1 MTMARYVL
9 TGGAGFIGSH
19 LAERLLRE
27 AGGEVVVLDNL
38 VTGDREN
45 VGLLER
51 YPNFEFMAVDVAL
64 PYEVK
69 GPVDYVLHVASPA
82 SPVDFER
89 LPFEIMAVNSEGTR
103 LAAELALAKGA
114 RFLFASTSEVYG
126 DPEVHPQPEDY
137 RGNVNAAGPRA
148 VYDESKR
155 FGEAMVA
162 AFGRHRGLDTRVVRI
177 FNTYGPRMR
186 PADGRLIPN
195 LISQALAGRPLT
207 VYGDGLQTRSFC
219 YVSDMVDGIL
229 ALLYSGVV
237 EPVNVGTPEE
247 MTVLEMA
254 QMIREAVDSGLE
266 IAYEPLPVD
275 DPRRRRPD
283 ITRATELLGW
293 RPQVPLSEGLPKTVE
308 WFRGKLG
315 SV

>member
-1 MTMARYVL
+1 MARYVV

-19 LAERLLRE
+19 LAERLLGE
-27 AGGEVVVLDNL
+27 SHEVVVLDNL
-38 VTGDREN
+38 VTGDGGN
-45 VGLLER
+45 VELLAR
-51 YPNFEFMAVDVAL
+51 CDGFEFEEIDVTR
-64 PYEVK
+64 PYEVA
-69 GPVDYVLHVASPA
+69 GDVEYVVHVASPA

-126 DPEVHPQPEDY
+126 DPEVHPQNEDY
-137 RGNVNAAGPRA
+137 WGHVNATGPRA

-162 AFGRHRGLDTRVVRI
+162 AFRRHRGLDARVVRI

-186 PADGRLIPN
+186 PSDGRLIPN
-195 LISQALAGRPLT
+195 LITQALRRQPLT
-207 VYGDGLQTRSFC
+207 VYGDGSQTRSFC

-229 ALLYSGVV
+229 ALLRSDVAV
-237 EPVNVGTPEE
+237 PVNVGNPDE
-247 MTVLEMA
+247 MTILEMA
-254 QMIREAVDSGLE
+254 EKIRAEVGGDVE
-266 IAYEPLPVD
+266 IVFEPLPVD

-283 ITRATELLGW
+283 ITRAVELLGW
-293 RPQVPLSEGLPKTVE
+293 KPRVPVSEGISKTIA
-308 WFRGKLG
+308 WFREKIK
-315 SV
+315 

>member
-1 MTMARYVL
+1 MARYVV

-19 LAERLLRE
+19 LTERLLGE
-27 AGGEVVVLDNL
+27 GHEVVVLDNL
-38 VTGDREN
+38 VTGDGGN
-45 VGLLER
+45 VELLAR
-51 YPNFEFMAVDVAL
+51 CDGFEFEEIDVTR
-64 PYEVK
+64 PYEVA
-69 GPVDYVLHVASPA
+69 GDVEYVVHVASPA

-126 DPEVHPQPEDY
+126 DPEVHPQNEDY
-137 RGNVNAAGPRA
+137 WGHVNATGPRA

-162 AFGRHRGLDTRVVRI
+162 AFRRHRGLDARVVRI

-186 PADGRLIPN
+186 PSDGRLIPN
-195 LISQALAGRPLT
+195 LITQALRRQPLT
-207 VYGDGLQTRSFC
+207 VYGDGSQTRSFC

-229 ALLYSGVV
+229 ALLRSDVAV
-237 EPVNVGTPEE
+237 PVNVGNPDE
-247 MTVLEMA
+247 MTILEMA
-254 QMIREAVDSGLE
+254 EKIRAEVGGDVE
-266 IAYEPLPVD
+266 IVFEPLPVD

-283 ITRATELLGW
+283 ITRAVELLGW
-293 RPQVPLSEGLPKTVE
+293 KPRVPVSEGISKTIA
-308 WFRGKLG
+308 WFREKIK
-315 SV
+315 

>member
-1 MTMARYVL
+1 MARYVI

-19 LAERLLRE
+19 LAECLLQK
-27 AGGEVVVLDNL
+27 GNDVVVLDNL
-38 VTGDREN
+38 VTGDPDN
-45 VGLLER
+45 VEVLSR
-51 YPNFEFMAVDVAL
+51 YDGFEFRDVDVAR
-64 PYEVK
+64 PYELD
-69 GPVDYVLHVASPA
+69 GPADYVLHVASPA
-82 SPVDFER
+82 SPDDFGR

-103 LAAELALAKGA
+103 LAAELALERGA

-126 DPEVHPQPEDY
+126 DPEVHPQGEDY
-137 RGNVNAAGPRA
+137 WGHVNAFGPRA

-162 AFGRHRGLDTRVVRI
+162 AFKRHRGLEVRVVRI

-186 PADGRLIPN
+186 PSDGRLVPN
-195 LISQALAGRPLT
+195 LMSQALAGRPLT
-207 VYGDGLQTRSFC
+207 IYGDGSQTRSFC

-229 ALLYSGVV
+229 ALLYSDVA

-247 MTVLEMA
+247 MTILEMA
-254 QMIREAVDSGLE
+254 EMIRDAVDGNLE
-266 IAYEPLPVD
+266 IEYRPLPVD

-293 RPQVPLSEGLPKTVE
+293 RPQVPVSEGLPKTIK
-308 WFRGKLG
+308 WFREKLG
-315 SV
+315 KA

>member
-1 MTMARYVL
+1 MARYVI

-19 LAERLLRE
+19 LAERLLQE
-27 AGGEVVVLDNL
+27 GNDVVVLDNL
-38 VTGDREN
+38 VTGDPDN
-45 VGLLER
+45 VEILSR
-51 YPNFEFMAVDVAL
+51 YEGFEFRDVDVAR
-64 PYEVK
+64 PYELD
-69 GPVDYVLHVASPA
+69 GPADYVLHVASPA
-82 SPVDFER
+82 SPDDFGR

-103 LAAELALAKGA
+103 LAGELALERGA

-126 DPEVHPQPEDY
+126 DPEVHPQSEDY
-137 RGNVNAAGPRA
+137 WGHVNAFGPRA

-162 AFGRHRGLDTRVVRI
+162 AFKRYRDLAVRVVRI

-186 PADGRLIPN
+186 PSDGRLVPN

-207 VYGDGLQTRSFC
+207 IYGDGSQTRSFC

-229 ALLYSGVV
+229 ALLYSDVA
-237 EPVNVGTPEE
+237 EPVNVGMPEE
-247 MTVLEMA
+247 MTILEMA
-254 QMIREAVDSGLE
+254 EMIRDAVDGNLE
-266 IAYEPLPVD
+266 IVYRPLPVD

-293 RPQVPLSEGLPKTVE
+293 RPQVPVSEGLPRTIE
-308 WFRGKLG
+308 WFREKLG
-315 SV
+315 KA